1 MARSIHST
9 RRHRADGRSTQCSAL
24 DGTAAFLAC
33 GKDCLTQAANRIAGE
48 SEIVLDTDFG
58 GVLNLFWRSA
68 EYLAQPGCGH
78 GAGGADFSLAADLG
92 A

>member
-1 MARSIHST
+1 
-9 RRHRADGRSTQCSAL
+9 
-24 DGTAAFLAC
+24 
-33 GKDCLTQAANRIAGE
+33 
-48 SEIVLDTDFG
+48 VLDTDFG